1 MDVRDVGKNI
11 RFARV
16 QRNMT
21 QEALATQIY
30 TTRQTVSNYETGR
43 SRPDVDT
50 LARIADALSVD
61 ITALI
66 YGTEDAAA
74 RRKKLWALLVAAA
87 VTAVLAGLYL
97 YLDSISGRLF
107 QRGDP
112 AALRALLVLQPVLF
126 FSIAWTVMQACSV
139 FFGVKPLRTKRTV
152 WVHRAV
158 WCVLLLGLAWIAAGF
173 FSARIGVIVIR
184 VFQRRGC
191 VPFAFFCIG
200 VALWLTQ
207 PCKIKQKFQSEDNE
221 RSLYET

>member
-97 YLDSISGRLF
+97 YLDSISGRRY
-107 QRGDP
+107 QRGDSG
-112 AALRALLVLQPVLF
+112 ALTALLLLQPVLF
-126 FSIAWTVMQACSV
+126 CSIAWTIMQAGSV
-139 FFGVKPLRTKRTV
+139 FFKVKPLQIKRPV
-152 WVHRAV
+152 WVHGAV
-158 WCVLLLGLAWIAAGF
+158 LGVLMLSLAWIAAGF
-173 FSARIGVIVIR
+173 FSGRIGVIVIR

-200 VALWLTQ
+200 VGLWLTQ
-207 PCKIKQKFQSEDNE
+207 PCKTEPIQSV
-221 RSLYET
+221 LP